1 MEKLLNEIEKLSA
14 VSPVLVAGLAKENFK
29 NAEILPANIA
39 SKDLG
44 IVNTSKGLKAP
55 MWFEHVLKSDIINT
69 IVIDGIDSID
79 IESQEKFYEL
89 LKYKT
94 ISSIEFYKEIKIVV
108 LYKDLKKVSPSILS
122 LCQIIK

>member
-1 MEKLLNEIEKLSA
+1 MEKLLNKIEKLSA
-14 VSPVLVAGLAKENFK
+14 VSPVLVTGIKKEYFK

-44 IVNTSKGLKAP
+44 IVNTCKGLKAP
-55 MWFEHVLKSDIINT
+55 KWFVRVMKDDIST

-79 IESQEKFYEL
+79 TESQEKFYEL

-108 LYKDLKKVSPSILS
+108 LYEDLKKVSPSILS
-122 LCQIIK
+122 LCQIMK

>member
-1 MEKLLNEIEKLSA
+1 MEKLLNKIDKLSA
-14 VSPVLVAGLAKENFK
+14 VAPVLVAGLAKEDFK
-29 NAEILPANIA
+29 NAEILPASIP

-55 MWFEHVLKSDIINT
+55 KWFVHVMKSDTNT
-69 IVIDGIDSID
+69 IVIDGIDSVSL
-79 IESQEKFYEL
+79 ENQEKFYEL

-94 ISSIEFYKEIKIVV
+94 ISSIEFYKEIRIIV
-108 LYKDLKKVSPSILS
+108 LYKDLKKVSPNIIS

>member
-1 MEKLLNEIEKLSA
+1 MEKLLNKIDKLSA
-14 VSPVLVAGLAKENFK
+14 VSPILVEGMTKEDFK
-29 NAEILPANIA
+29 NAEILPASIP

-55 MWFEHVLKSDIINT
+55 KWFAHVMKSDINT
-69 IVIDGIDSID
+69 IIIDGIDGID
-79 IESQEKFYEL
+79 MENQEKFYEL

-108 LYKDLKKVSPSILS
+108 LYKDLKKVSPNIIS

>member
-1 MEKLLNEIEKLSA
+1 MEKLLNKIEKLSA
-14 VSPVLVAGLAKENFK
+14 VSPVLVTGIKKEYFK

-55 MWFEHVLKSDIINT
+55 KWFVRVMKDDIST

-79 IESQEKFYEL
+79 TESEEKFYEL

-108 LYKDLKKVSPSILS
+108 L
-122 LCQIIK
+122 